1 VLWDRQRQPKPAL
14 TAVVEVL
21 PDDRT
26 EQPMTRPIARTC
38 LAGALAAGVVLTA
51 TQSPTSPR
59 LAGEAPAPA
68 SMLSLWYRAPA
79 SDHPLLPVGAS
90 PESRQAAGAEWVRA
104 LPVGNGRLGAMVFGG
119 IVHERLQLNED
130 TLWAG
135 RPYDPVNP
143 RAKDVLPE
151 VRRLLAERKYPE
163 AAKLVEAKVMSKPL
177 AQMPYETVGDV
188 ALTFP
193 EVDSVENYKRDLDL
207 ATATAHVSYTSG
219 GVTFSREVFAS
230 APDQVIVMRLT
241 ASRPGQISFQ
251 ARMQTPQRATVEAT
265 AEGDL
270 VMRGVNG
277 DGRGTTADGRPMTG
291 ALRFEARVRVVTSG
305 RTRSA
310 SGDAVVVR
318 DADAVT
324 LLIAAATSYRTYE
337 DVSADPAVRVATA
350 LDTASHKTIDTL
362 RAAHVRDYQQL
373 FNRVTLDLGSSKRV
387 PTDERVRGFGD
398 GDDPGLAALYFQY
411 GRYLLI
417 ASSRPGSQPANLQG
431 LWNESMSPPWGSKYT
446 INITTEMNYWPA
458 LSTNLAETMDPL
470 TAMVSDLSV
479 TGARTAREMYGA
491 GGWMAHHN
499 TDVWRATGPI
509 DGPQWGMWPTGGAWL
524 TLPLWDR
531 YEYTGDRGYLQRIYP
546 LIKGAAQFFL
556 DTLVEEPTHHWL
568 VTSPSLSP
576 ENAHP
581 FGTSLTEGPTMDEEI
596 LRELFGNAI
605 NAARTL
611 GTDAD
616 LQAKWSATRARLAPL
631 QIGRAGQLQ
640 EWLDDWDMQAPEIH
654 HRHVSHLFGLF
665 PGHDIDVRRTPELAA
680 AVKRSLEIR
689 GDQATGWATAWRINL
704 WARLADGNHAY
715 HILKFLLGPERT
727 YPNMFDAH
735 PPFQIDG
742 NFGGT
747 SAIAEMLLQCDEGE
761 IRVLPALPAA
771 WPDGRVTGL
780 RTRGGFEIDLTWN
793 HGALERASIRSLLG
807 RPLRVRR
814 GDTLRTFDTRR
825 GATLT
830 LVGDD
835 LRAGGRR

>member
-1 VLWDRQRQPKPAL
+1 MK
-14 TAVVEVL
+14 TAPRVW
-21 PDDRT
+21 RY
-26 EQPMTRPIARTC
+26 IAGTC
-38 LAGALAAGVVLTA
+38 FVGVLAAGAVLA
-51 TQSPTSPR
+51 ARQSPASLR
-59 LAGEAPAPA
+59 LAGEAPPPA
-68 SMLSLWYRAPA
+68 SVLSLWYRAPA
-79 SDHPLLPVGAS
+79 SDHPLLPADA
-90 PESRQAAGAEWVRA
+90 PRQSRQAATAEWVRA

-143 RAKDVLPE
+143 EANDALPE

-163 AAKLVEAKVMSKPL
+163 AAKLVQAKVMSKPL
-177 AQMPYETVGDV
+177 AQMPYQTVGDL

-193 EVDSVENYKRDLDL
+193 QVDSVENYRRDLDL
-207 ATATAHVSYTSG
+207 ATATAHVSYTTG
-219 GVTFSREVFAS
+219 GVTFSREVFAT
-230 APDQVIVMRLT
+230 APDQVIVVRLT
-241 ASRPGQISFQ
+241 ASRPGRISFE

-265 AEGDL
+265 ADGDL

-277 DGRGTTADGRPMTG
+277 DGPGTTADGRPMTG
-291 ALRFEARVRVVTSG
+291 ALHFEARVRVVTSG
-305 RTRSA
+305 GTRSA
-310 SGDAVVVR
+310 HGDAVVVR

-324 LLIAAATSYRTYE
+324 LLIAAATSYRTSE
-337 DVSADPAVRVATA
+337 DVSADPAARVAAA
-350 LDTASHKTIDTL
+350 LAPASRKSIDTL

-373 FNRVTLDLGSSKRV
+373 FNRVTLELGSAKRV
-387 PTDERVRGFGD
+387 PTDERVRGFGN
-398 GDDPGLAALYFQY
+398 GDDPGLAALYFHY

-417 ASSRPGSQPANLQG
+417 ASSRTGSQPANLQG

-446 INITTEMNYWPA
+446 ININTEMNYWPA

-470 TAMVSDLSV
+470 TAMVSDLSI

-491 GGWMAHHN
+491 RGWVAHHN
-499 TDVWRATGPI
+499 TDLWRATGPI
-509 DGPQWGMWPTGGAWL
+509 DGPQYGMWPTGGAWL

-531 YEYTGDRGYLQRIYP
+531 YEYTGDRAYLQRIYP
-546 LIKGAAQFFL
+546 LLKGAAQFFL
-556 DTLVEEPTHHWL
+556 DTLVEEPAHHWL

-576 ENAHP
+576 ENPHP
-581 FGTSLTEGPTMDEEI
+581 FGTSLTMGPTMDQAI
-596 LRELFGNAI
+596 LREVFANAI
-605 NAARTL
+605 KAARTL

-616 LQAKWSATRARLAPL
+616 LQQTWSATRERLAPL
-631 QIGRAGQLQ
+631 QIGSAGQLQ

-704 WARLADGNHAY
+704 WARLGDGNHAFD
-715 HILKFLLGPERT
+715 ILKFLLGPERT

-747 SAIAEMLLQCDEGE
+747 SAIAEMLVQCDEGE
-761 IRVLPALPAA
+761 LRLLPALPGT
-771 WPDGRVTGL
+771 WPDGRVTDL
-780 RTRGGFEIDLTWN
+780 RARGGFEVDLAWQ
-793 HGALERASIRSLLG
+793 HGALERATIRSLLG
-807 RPLRVRR
+807 QPLRVRR
-814 GDTLRTFDTRR
+814 GNTLRTFETRR

-830 LVGDD
+830 LAGED
-835 LRAGGRR
+835 LRQK

>member
-1 VLWDRQRQPKPAL
+1 MR
-14 TAVVEVL
+14 TAPRL
-21 PDDRT
+21 R
-26 EQPMTRPIARTC
+26 RHIAAAC
-38 LAGALAAGVVLTA
+38 FIGALAAGIVGLE
-51 TQSPTSPR
+51 TQPPTSPR
-59 LAGEAPAPA
+59 LTGQAGPPG
-68 SMLSLWYRAPA
+68 SVLSLWYRAPA
-79 SDHPLLPVGAS
+79 SDHPLLSAGA
-90 PESRQAAGAEWVRA
+90 PRETRQAAAAEWVRA

-143 RAKDVLPE
+143 EARDALPE

-163 AAKLVEAKVMSKPL
+163 AAKLVEGKVMSKPL
-177 AQMPYETVGDV
+177 AQMPYETIGDL

-193 EVDSVENYKRDLDL
+193 QVDSVENYRRDLDL
-207 ATATAHVSYTSG
+207 ATATAHVSFTTG

-230 APDQVIVMRLT
+230 VPDQLIVVRLT
-241 ASRPGQISFQ
+241 ASRPGQISFE

-265 AEGDL
+265 ADGDL

-277 DGRGTTADGRPMTG
+277 DGAGTTADGRPMTG

-305 RTRSA
+305 GTRSA
-310 SGDAVVVR
+310 TGDAVIVR

-337 DVSADPAVRVATA
+337 DVGADPAARVAAA
-350 LDTASHKTIDTL
+350 LDPASRKSIDTL
-362 RAAHVRDYQQL
+362 RAAHGRDYQQL
-373 FNRVTLDLGSSKRV
+373 FNRVTLELGPSKRV
-387 PTDERVRGFGD
+387 PTDERVRGFAGK
-398 GDDPGLAALYFQY
+398 DDPGLAALYFQY

-417 ASSRPGSQPANLQG
+417 ASSRAGSQPANLQG

-446 INITTEMNYWPA
+446 ININTEMNYWPA

-470 TAMVSDLSV
+470 TDMVSDLSV

-491 GGWMAHHN
+491 GGWVAHHN
-499 TDVWRATGPI
+499 TDLWRATGPI
-509 DGPQWGMWPTGGAWL
+509 DGPQYGMWPTGGAWL

-531 YEYTGDRGYLQRIYP
+531 YTYTADRAYLQRIYP
-546 LIKGAAQFFL
+546 LLKGAAQFFV
-556 DTLVEEPTHHWL
+556 DTLVDEPTHHWL

-581 FGTSLTEGPTMDEEI
+581 FGTSLTMGPTMDGAI
-596 LRELFGNAI
+596 LRELFTNALE
-605 NAARTL
+605 AARTL
-611 GTDAD
+611 GIDAD
-616 LQAKWSATRARLAPL
+616 LQQTWNATRARLAPP
-631 QIGRAGQLQ
+631 QIGSAGQLQ

-689 GDQATGWATAWRINL
+689 GDHATGWATAWRINL
-704 WARLADGNHAY
+704 WARLGEGTHAFD
-715 HILKFLLGPERT
+715 ILTFLLGPERT

-761 IRVLPALPAA
+761 IRLLPALPGA
-771 WPDGRVTGL
+771 WPDGRVAGL
-780 RTRGGFEIDLTWN
+780 RARGGFEVDLAWQ
-793 HGALERASIRSLLG
+793 HGALERATIRSLLG
-807 RPLRVRR
+807 QPLRVRR
-814 GDTLRTFDTRR
+814 GNTLRTLKTRR
-825 GATLT
+825 STTLT

-835 LRAGGRR
+835 LRTDPRR

>member
-1 VLWDRQRQPKPAL
+1 MSNQSRHSDL
-14 TAVVEVL
+14 TV
-21 PDDRT
+21 R
-26 EQPMTRPIARTC
+26 
-38 LAGALAAGVVLTA
+38 LAGVLAAGLVVA
-51 TQSPTSPR
+51 VAAAQSPTAPR
-59 LAGEAPAPA
+59 LIGEAAPPA
-68 SMLSLWYRAPA
+68 SALSLWYRAPA
-79 SDHPLLPVGAS
+79 SDHPLLPLDA
-90 PESRQAAGAEWVRA
+90 PRQAGTAEWVRA

-119 IVHERLQLNED
+119 VVHERLQLNED

-143 RAKDVLPE
+143 DAKDALAE
-151 VRRLLAERKYPE
+151 VRRLIADGKYLD
-163 AAKLVEAKVMSKPL
+163 AVKLVDAKVMSKPL
-177 AQMPYETVGDV
+177 AQMPYQTVGDL

-193 EVDSVENYKRDLDL
+193 QVESVENYRRDLDL
-207 ATATAHVSYTSG
+207 ATATAHVSYVRG

-230 APDQVIVMRLT
+230 APDQVIVVRLT
-241 ASRPGQISFQ
+241 ASRPGQISLE
-251 ARMQTPQRATVEAT
+251 ARIETPQRATAEAT
-265 AEGDL
+265 ADGDL

-277 DGRGTTADGRPMTG
+277 DGAGTTADGRPMTG
-291 ALRFEARVRVVTSG
+291 ALRFEARVRVLPTG
-305 RTRSA
+305 GTRRA
-310 SGDAVVVR
+310 SGDVQMVR

-324 LLIAAATSYRTYE
+324 LLIAAATSYRSYE
-337 DVSADPAVRVATA
+337 DVTADPAARVSAA
-350 LDTASHKTIDTL
+350 LEPASRKNVDTL
-362 RAAHVRDYQQL
+362 RAAHVRDYQHL
-373 FNRVTLDLGSSKRV
+373 FTRVTLDLGSSKRV

-417 ASSRPGSQPANLQG
+417 ASSRTGSQPANLQG

-446 INITTEMNYWPA
+446 ININTEMNYWPA

-479 TGARTAREMYGA
+479 TGARTADEMYGA
-491 GGWMAHHN
+491 RGWVAHHN
-499 TDVWRATGPI
+499 TDLWRATGPI

-531 YEYTGDRGYLQRIYP
+531 YQYNGDREYLQRIYP
-546 LIKGAAQFFL
+546 LLKGAAQFFL

-576 ENAHP
+576 ENPHP
-581 FGTSLTEGPTMDEEI
+581 FGTSLAAGPAMDGQI

-605 NAARTL
+605 EAAGAL
-611 GTDAD
+611 GVDAD
-616 LQAKWSATRARLAPL
+616 VRQKWSATRTRLAPPR
-631 QIGRAGQLQ
+631 IGSAGQLQ

-665 PGHDIDVRRTPELAA
+665 PGHDIDARRTPELTA

-704 WARLADGNHAY
+704 WARLADGDHAY
-715 HILKFLLGPERT
+715 EILKFLLGPERT

-747 SAIAEMLLQCDEGE
+747 SAIAEMLLQCDDGE
-761 IRVLPALPAA
+761 IRLLPALPSA
-771 WPDGRVTGL
+771 WPAGRVTGL
-780 RTRGGFEIDLTWN
+780 RARGGFEIDLAWTR
-793 HGALERASIRSLLG
+793 GALERATVRSLLG
-807 RPLRVRR
+807 RPLRLRR
-814 GDTLRTFDTRR
+814 GNTLRTLDTTR

-835 LRAGGRR
+835 LQPQGGVAILQVDTVAVIDIAAR

>member
-1 VLWDRQRQPKPAL
+1 MR
-14 TAVVEVL
+14 TAPRL
-21 PDDRT
+21 R
-26 EQPMTRPIARTC
+26 RHIAAAC
-38 LAGALAAGVVLTA
+38 VIGALAAGIVGVE
-51 TQSPTSPR
+51 TQPPTSPR
-59 LAGEAPAPA
+59 LTGQAGPPG
-68 SMLSLWYRAPA
+68 SVLSLWYRAPA
-79 SDHPLLPVGAS
+79 SDHPLLSGGA
-90 PESRQAAGAEWVRA
+90 PRESRQAAAAEWVRA

-143 RAKDVLPE
+143 EARDALPE

-163 AAKLVEAKVMSKPL
+163 AAKLVEGKVMSKPL
-177 AQMPYETVGDV
+177 AQMPYETIGDL

-193 EVDSVENYKRDLDL
+193 QVDSVENYRRDLDL
-207 ATATAHVSYTSG
+207 ATATAHVSFTTG

-230 APDQVIVMRLT
+230 APDQLIVVRLT
-241 ASRPGQISFQ
+241 ASRPGQISFE

-265 AEGDL
+265 ADGDL

-277 DGRGTTADGRPMTG
+277 DGAGTTADGRPMTG

-305 RTRSA
+305 GTRSA
-310 SGDAVVVR
+310 TGDAVVVR
-318 DADAVT
+318 GADAVT
-324 LLIAAATSYRTYE
+324 LLIAAATSYRTYD
-337 DVSADPAVRVATA
+337 DVGADPAARVAAA
-350 LDTASHKTIDTL
+350 LDPASRKSIDTL
-362 RAAHVRDYQQL
+362 RAAHGRDYQQL
-373 FNRVTLDLGSSKRV
+373 FNRVTLELGPSKRV
-387 PTDERVRGFGD
+387 PTDERVRGFAGK
-398 GDDPGLAALYFQY
+398 DDPGLAALYFQY

-417 ASSRPGSQPANLQG
+417 ASSRAGSQPANLQG

-446 INITTEMNYWPA
+446 ININTEMNYWPA

-491 GGWMAHHN
+491 GGWVAHHN
-499 TDVWRATGPI
+499 TDLWRATGPI
-509 DGPQWGMWPTGGAWL
+509 DGPQYGMWPTGGAWL

-531 YEYTGDRGYLQRIYP
+531 YAYTADRAYLQRIYP
-546 LIKGAAQFFL
+546 LLKGAAQFFV

-581 FGTSLTEGPTMDEEI
+581 FGTSLTMGPTMDGAI
-596 LRELFGNAI
+596 LRELFTNAI
-605 NAARTL
+605 EAARTL
-611 GTDAD
+611 GIDAG
-616 LQAKWSATRARLAPL
+616 LQQTWNATRARLAPP
-631 QIGRAGQLQ
+631 QIGIAGQLQ
-640 EWLDDWDMQAPEIH
+640 EWLDDWDLQAPEIH

-689 GDQATGWATAWRINL
+689 GDHATGWATAWRINL
-704 WARLADGNHAY
+704 WARLGEGNHAFD
-715 HILKFLLGPERT
+715 ILTFLLGPERT
-727 YPNMFDAH
+727 YPNLFDAH

-761 IRVLPALPAA
+761 IRLLPALPGA

-780 RTRGGFEIDLTWN
+780 RARGGFEVDLAWQ
-793 HGALERASIRSLLG
+793 HGALERATIRSLLG
-807 RPLRVRR
+807 QPLRVRR
-814 GDTLRTFDTRR
+814 GNTLRTLETRR
-825 GATLT
+825 SATLT

-835 LRAGGRR
+835 LRTDPRR